1 MRIADKDNT
10 GVKLSIIVP
19 VYKAEKYLPKCIS
32 SILEQ
37 SFKNFELLLIDDGS
51 PDKCPAICDEY
62 AKLDSRVKVIHQQN
76 AGVSRARNRGLEFAN
91 GQWIGFVDSDDFIER
106 TAYEQLIE
114 VAELND
120 CDAAI
125 MDFAYV
131 DENGLNIPG
140 KERTYGDMMLLDRKD
155 LVGMQFDI
163 PLSIRLVMFNK
174 IVKREI
180 LEGLFFDESIKC
192 AEDTLLL
199 SQCIERINE
208 AVFIRQPLYY
218 NVQRQGSAMH
228 GGLKIKDIAMSLDIH
243 KQISLR
249 TKELYPELYD
259 AAFYYY
265 IDSCVWK
272 MRTYGN
278 ENPMWS
284 DEIKF
289 EHRKIYNSMRHRL
302 LKELPGIIKCK
313 KMSWKQK
320 IHFAIIGVTG

>member
-174 IVKREI
+174 IFKREI
-180 LEGLFFDESIKC
+180 LEGLFFFFFIKC

-199 SQCIERINE
+199 SQCI
-208 AVFIRQPLYY
+208 
-218 NVQRQGSAMH
+218 
-228 GGLKIKDIAMSLDIH
+228 
-243 KQISLR
+243 
-249 TKELYPELYD
+249 
-259 AAFYYY
+259 
-265 IDSCVWK
+265 
-272 MRTYGN
+272 
-278 ENPMWS
+278 
-284 DEIKF
+284 
-289 EHRKIYNSMRHRL
+289 
-302 LKELPGIIKCK
+302 
-313 KMSWKQK
+313 
-320 IHFAIIGVTG
+320 

>member
-174 IVKREI
+174 IFKREI

-289 EHRKIYNSMRHRL
+289 EHRKIYNSMRQRL
-302 LKELPGIIKCK
+302 LKELPSIIKCK